1 MTYSYLQNKTKN
13 LLSIGSQEATI
24 IPSIQYNHLYQKSW
38 LFGFLPK
45 QFRLLFNLRIFRK
58 NYEINGFN
66 WHQKSVIYSKNTS
79 WDIFYELQS
88 KKTKLGRNIIKTV
101 LEPLFLATKKI
112 TLNGEVSF
120 YQNKFEGNEFSAVGF
135 QMLEGLQTGQNLT

>member
-1 MTYSYLQNKTKN
+1 
-13 LLSIGSQEATI
+13 
-24 IPSIQYNHLYQKSW
+24 LYQKSW
-38 LFGFLPK
+38 LFGFYPK

-120 YQNKFEGNEFSAVGF
+120 TKINLKEMSFLQLGF
-135 QMLEGLQTGQNLT
+135 KCSRDYKPDKT